1 MTLPKSCRWLAAAS
15 KRERDARHRHASLCH
30 RQSPFEGNG
39 RLGLGNVGLVAAT
52 LHVLLCFLFH
62 SAAFLLEVPDMLGNA
77 GLLLA
82 RVP

>member
-1 MTLPKSCRWLAAAS
+1 MSLAGRS
-15 KRERDARHRHASLCH
+15 YKKRKGRAPQARVPLSSSVAV
-30 RQSPFEGNG
+30 EGNG